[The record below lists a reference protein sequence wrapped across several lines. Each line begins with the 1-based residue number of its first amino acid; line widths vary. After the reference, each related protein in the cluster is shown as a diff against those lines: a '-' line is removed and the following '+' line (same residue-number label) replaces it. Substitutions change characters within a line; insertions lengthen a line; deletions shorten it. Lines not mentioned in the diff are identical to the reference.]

1 MKDIFTTLRSPAIIS
16 SILVLP
22 FMILELINRRSFHEG
37 FPFPLFGIL
46 WLLPMA
52 FILILMPIV
61 QHVQAGNRIMA
72 DPISLSLRVAFL
84 ILIAWLWSGIILDQ
98 LPCFLGVLNCD

>member
-22 FMILELINRRSFHEG
+22 FMILELMNRRSFHEG
-37 FPFPLFGIL
+37 FPIPLFGIL

-61 QHVQAGNRIMA
+61 QNVQAGNRIMA
-72 DPISLSLRVAFL
+72 DPINLLLRVAFL

>member
-37 FPFPLFGIL
+37 FPIPLFGIL

-61 QHVQAGNRIMA
+61 QNVQAGNRIMA

>member
-37 FPFPLFGIL
+37 FPIPLFGIL

-61 QHVQAGNRIMA
+61 QNVQAGNRIMA

-98 LPCFLGVLNCD
+98 LPCFLGVPNCD